1 MVSSSVPERDK
12 VCKFDKFRI
21 LLGIT
26 FKGKSEM
33 YKCSIFEKFGKDV
46 KLILSK
52 IYIKYSMGR
61 TRSYTIYEKSDLDKS
76 NVRKYYITNN
86 KK

>member
-1 MVSSSVPERDK
+1 
-12 VCKFDKFRI
+12 
-21 LLGIT
+21 
-26 FKGKSEM
+26 
-33 YKCSIFEKFGKDV
+33 
-46 KLILSK
+46 
-52 IYIKYSMGR
+52 MGR